1 MIIFIP
7 LFIFPFYTIF
17 VKPNEKRE
25 ARDQNILGE
34 HPVAL
39 MSLITIQKELITTDP
54 MFPQV
59 FTLAD

>member
-17 VKPNEKRE
+17 VKPNKK
-25 ARDQNILGE
+25 RDQNILGE